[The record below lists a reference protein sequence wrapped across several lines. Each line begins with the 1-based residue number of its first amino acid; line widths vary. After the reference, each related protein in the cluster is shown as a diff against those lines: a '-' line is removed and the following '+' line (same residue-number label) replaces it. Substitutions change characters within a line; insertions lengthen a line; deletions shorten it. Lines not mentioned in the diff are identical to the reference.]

1 MGEGEKFKG
10 ERKKGENVKE
20 KGRKGEEKGKTEVS
34 MVKGM
39 QNRQIKVRW
48 VCKE

>member
-1 MGEGEKFKG
+1 
-10 ERKKGENVKE
+10 VKE

-39 QNRQIKVRW
+39 QNRQNKGTIGV
-48 VCKE
+48 